1 MNSLYNIAIT
11 NGTIID
17 KFLLSM
23 ENTEKEF
30 ERVLNMLSSIYGKD
44 MRIINFINRELS
56 IQTSVLTKDY
66 KKDLSFLY
74 KYIFLDKLIDKYRI
88 VRFDEPNTQLVM
100 SKIDLKIVYYGGIK
114 DMKEKVI
121 LNYININYPLAT
133 LNKLYANNDNIEDI
147 VKLVSSP
154 SIIVITDD
162 ERVNTLYKLVNNN
175 VRIIM
180 IDNEN
185 YLYDVKKEFNKLT
198 LEKIGW

>member
-1 MNSLYNIAIT
+1 MNNLYNIAIT

-17 KFLLSM
+17 KFILSM

-30 ERVLNMLSSIYGKD
+30 ERVLMMLLSIYGKD
-44 MRIINFINRELS
+44 MRIINFINRDLS
-56 IQTSVLTKDY
+56 IQTSVLTENY

-74 KYIFLDKLIDKYRI
+74 NYIFLDKLINKYRI
-88 VRFDEPNTQLVM
+88 VRFNEPNTQLLM
-100 SKIDLKIVYYGGIK
+100 SKIDLKIVYYGEIK
-114 DMKEKVI
+114 DIKEKVI
-121 LNYININYPLAT
+121 LNYINITYPLAT
-133 LNKLYANNDNIEDI
+133 INKLYANNDNIEDI

-154 SIIVITDD
+154 SIILITDD

-180 IDNEN
+180 VDNEN